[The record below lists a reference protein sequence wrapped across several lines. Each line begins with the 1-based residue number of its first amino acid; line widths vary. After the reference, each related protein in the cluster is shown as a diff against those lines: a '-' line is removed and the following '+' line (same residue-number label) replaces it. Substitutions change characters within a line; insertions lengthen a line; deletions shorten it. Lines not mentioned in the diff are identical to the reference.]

1 MKKNLWLPAIA
12 LALMTGCATGH
23 KTLYHWGEYETILL
37 DMYTD
42 PGEVDNYT
50 QITKINESI
59 TYAESQGL
67 KVAPGIYAHL
77 GMIYAKNGDMPNA
90 ISAFENEKK
99 FYPESATFIDGML
112 SRASAN

>member
-1 MKKNLWLPAIA
+1 MKNKLWLPAIV
-12 LALMTGCATGH
+12 LAFMTGCATSH
-23 KTLYHWGEYETILL
+23 KTLYHWGEYETLLL
-37 DMYTD
+37 DMYTN

-59 TYAESQGL
+59 AYAESKGL

-99 FYPESATFIDGML
+99 YYPESATFIDGML